1 MIIACGQME
10 ATTMDHAADA
20 WMVVERLAAQA
31 ADAHADLFVLPE
43 LTYPA
48 YYLESTERYMQSDIQ
63 RSAAVLERYS
73 KLAARHA
80 FWIVVGFVEED
91 QGRLYNSAAVFDRQG
106 RTTGIA
112 RKNFLWDFDHLW
124 FTPGDS
130 LSVFDTE
137 FGKMGVLICADARVP
152 EISATL
158 ISDGARFIV
167 QPTAWV
173 NASKVRR
180 TYRNIQPDFLIQ
192 ARAVEFGVPFISCS
206 KSGREGSTLE
216 YVGQSQIVS
225 AQAQVLAQAPLGGD
239 HLIFAEIQPGPPHP
253 LEFDEASRSRLLS
266 TDPPCRPQQPAGKC
280 TVRLREDIERIA
292 ATLEQAQTRPARLKV
307 ADLKSFAP
315 SRCPALDGA
324 AVLLIQGRILDDVLV
339 RTRAAENRVFAIVAS
354 DAAHLVV
361 DPDGNI
367 AWRRSDWNDTL
378 ELDLSLANLKQFN
391 PRTDMWTQRR
401 VDCYR
406 LDPPSPP

>member
-1 MIIACGQME
+1 ME
-10 ATTMDHAADA
+10 ATTMDQAADA
-20 WMVVERLAAQA
+20 WMVVERLAAKA
-31 ADAHADLFVLPE
+31 ADAGADLFVLPE

-63 RSAAVLERYS
+63 RSPAVLERFS
-73 KLAARHA
+73 KLAAKHA

-112 RKNFLWDFDHLW
+112 RKNFLWDFDHQW
-124 FTPGDS
+124 FTPGNS

-152 EISATL
+152 EIPATL

-173 NASKVRR
+173 NTSNVRR
-180 TYRNIQPDFLIQ
+180 TYRNIQPDFLIR
-192 ARAVEFGVPFISCS
+192 ARATEFGVPFISCS
-206 KSGREGSTLE
+206 KSGREAAALE

-225 AQAQVLAQAPLGGD
+225 AQANVLAQAPLGGE
-239 HLIFAEIQPGPPHP
+239 HLIVAEVQPGPPHP

-266 TDPPCRPQQPAGKC
+266 TDPPYRPEQPAGKC

-292 ATLEQAQTRPARLKV
+292 AALEEARARPARLKV
-307 ADLKSFAP
+307 ADLKSFAL
-315 SRCPALDGA
+315 SRCPVLDGA

-361 DPDGNI
+361 DPDGTI
-367 AWRRSDWNDTL
+367 AWRRTDWNDTL
-378 ELDLSLANLKQFN
+378 ELDLGLANLKQFN

-401 VDCYR
+401 VECYR
-406 LDPPSPP
+406 LGAPSPS